1 MFLDEGFSDIITADV
16 HSCVSVKSG
25 HAVSEKEETVEK
37 QKQKDTIPVNGVFLL
52 LQLVKDENQCMGQPV
67 ATIPLASRRRARV

>member
-1 MFLDEGFSDIITADV
+1 MFLDEGFSDNITVDV
-16 HSCVSVKSG
+16 HSYVIVKSG
-25 HAVSEKEETVEK
+25 HAVSKKEERDKK

-67 ATIPLASRRRARV
+67 AMIPVASRRRARV

>member
-1 MFLDEGFSDIITADV
+1 MFLDEGFSDITTADV
-16 HSCVSVKSG
+16 HSYVIVKSG
-25 HAVSEKEETVEK
+25 HAVSKKEERDKK

-52 LQLVKDENQCMGQPV
+52 LQLVDDENQCMGQPV